1 MVVRSTSRQAGPLR
15 GVFSILGKRRFALL
29 IGIGVALTGCTKPPV
44 VVFLARNY
52 FTQDGSIDV
61 KRSGLCQKGLQVTI
75 TTTTKT
81 YTSPKILDLGQWDLG
96 DIPVDDRY
104 EFVNGT
110 GFSIEAL
117 CYANDGRV
125 GRSKRTVNSVY
136 STASG
141 QVFGVAT
148 AQTEERPESYML
160 ESPAPPIEV
169 NGSTK

>member
-1 MVVRSTSRQAGPLR
+1 
-15 GVFSILGKRRFALL
+15 VFSIYGKQLL
-29 IGIGVALTGCTKPPV
+29 LLMAIGVALTGCTKPPV
-44 VVFLARNY
+44 VVFLAIN
-52 FTQDGSIDV
+52 FTQDGSADV
-61 KRSGLCQKGLQVTI
+61 KRSGLCQKGLQVNIATS
-75 TTTTKT
+75 TKT
-81 YTSPKILDLGQWDLG
+81 YSSPKIPDLGQWDLG

-110 GFSIEAL
+110 GFTIEAL

-125 GRSKRTVNSVY
+125 GRSKRSVNSVF

-141 QVFGVAT
+141 QVFRVIT

-169 NGSTK
+169 NGSSK